1 MNQLG
6 PDNINHL
13 KQIADSMS
21 ANSSASNLTAPRA
34 TREDANDDDVPDLVA
49 NFEDIS
55 KM

>member
-6 PDNINHL
+6 PDNISHL

-21 ANSSASNLTAPRA
+21 SGANETKTNIST
-34 TREDANDDDVPDLVA
+34 THGDADDDDVPDLVA
-49 NFEDIS
+49 NFEDVS